1 MKKSLRVAVIGC
13 GSISANHVAAIL
25 ASGNEICAL
34 CDIDRAQAEKLIQK
48 QGLPALPIYTD
59 YLTLL
64 DEQKPD
70 AIHVCTPHDLHAP
83 ISIAALERDVH
94 VLCEKPLCISLEQLE
109 ALRLAASR
117 TSAQLGVCQQNR
129 YEPSMLRLK
138 EMTEKGGVAGAFA
151 FVVWKRDATYYNS
164 GAWRGT
170 VAHEGGG
177 VMINQALHTLDM
189 MQWVCGFPTHVTA
202 HVSNDFLR
210 DVIEVEDTASA
221 SFTLPNGTRTQFY
234 ATTSACADFP
244 VQLQVKL
251 KTGERIE
258 AQNKVFAVNDRLTLS
273 NDEMVEIGKQV
284 WGTGHKRLIG
294 HFYECIKNGSHF
306 PIDLEEG
313 SKVVRLILAMYRSNG
328 ENVSVD

>member
-1 MKKSLRVAVIGC
+1 MNKTFRVAVIGC
-13 GSISANHVAAIL
+13 GEIAANHVAAIL
-25 ASGNEICAL
+25 ASGNKICAL
-34 CDIDRAQAEKLIQK
+34 CDVDPAQAEKLVK
-48 QGLPALPIYTD
+48 RMELSDVPFYTD
-59 YLTLL
+59 YRTLL

-83 ISIAALERDVH
+83 ISIAALERNVH
-94 VLCEKPLCISLEQLE
+94 VLCEKPLCISLEQPE
-109 ALRLAASR
+109 ELRVAMSK
-117 TSAQLGVCQQNR
+117 TQAQLGVCQQNR

-138 EMTEKGGVAGAFA
+138 EMTKVGISGAFA
-151 FVVWKRDATYYNS
+151 FVVWKRDEKYYRS

-221 SFTLPNGTRTQFY
+221 SFTLPDGTRMQFF
-234 ATTSACADFP
+234 ATTAGSADFP
-244 VQLQVKL
+244 VQLQIKL
-251 KTGERIE
+251 KTGEMIE
-258 AQNKVFAVNDRLTLS
+258 AQNKLFAVNNKLTLS
-273 NDEMVEIGKQV
+273 NDEIVEIGKQV
-284 WGTGHKRLIG
+284 WGTGHKRLVR
-294 HFYECIKNGSHF
+294 HFYECLASGEHF
-306 PIDLEEG
+306 PIDLEEA

-328 ENVSVD
+328 ENITVD

>member
-1 MKKSLRVAVIGC
+1 MNKTFRVAVIGC
-13 GSISANHVAAIL
+13 GEIAANHVAAIL
-25 ASGNEICAL
+25 ASGNKICAL
-34 CDIDRAQAEKLIQK
+34 CDVDPAQAEKLVK
-48 QGLPALPIYTD
+48 RMELSDVPFYTD
-59 YLTLL
+59 YRTLL

-83 ISIAALERDVH
+83 ISIAALERNVH

-109 ALRLAASR
+109 ELRVAMSK
-117 TSAQLGVCQQNR
+117 TQAQLGVCQQNR

-138 EMTEKGGVAGAFA
+138 EMTKVGISGAFA
-151 FVVWKRDATYYNS
+151 FVVWKRDEKYYRS

-221 SFTLPNGTRTQFY
+221 SFTLPDGTRMQFF
-234 ATTSACADFP
+234 ATTAGSADFP

-251 KTGERIE
+251 KTGEMIE
-258 AQNKVFAVNDRLTLS
+258 AQNKLFAVNNKLTLS
-273 NDEMVEIGKQV
+273 NDEIVEIGKQV
-284 WGTGHKRLIG
+284 WGTGHKRLVR
-294 HFYECIKNGSHF
+294 HFYECLASGEHF
-306 PIDLEEG
+306 PIDLEEA

-328 ENVSVD
+328 ENITID

>member
-1 MKKSLRVAVIGC
+1 MNKSFRVAVIGC
-13 GSISANHVAAIL
+13 GAISANHVAAIL

-34 CDIDRAQAEKLIQK
+34 CDVDPAQAEKLVKRMELSDI
-48 QGLPALPIYTD
+48 PFYTD
-59 YLTLL
+59 YQTLL

-83 ISIAALERDVH
+83 ITIAALERNVN
-94 VLCEKPLCISLEQLE
+94 VLCEKPLCISLEQLAE
-109 ALRLAASR
+109 LRVAMSK
-117 TSAQLGVCQQNR
+117 TQAQLGVCQQNR

-138 EMTEKGGVAGAFA
+138 EMTKDGISGAFA
-151 FVVWKRDATYYNS
+151 FVVWKRDEKYYRS

-202 HVSNDFLR
+202 HVSNDSLR
-210 DVIEVEDTASA
+210 GVIEVEDTASA
-221 SFTLPNGTRTQFY
+221 CFTLPDGTRMQFF
-234 ATTSACADFP
+234 ATNACGADFP

-251 KTGERIE
+251 KSGEMIE
-258 AQNKVFAVNDRLTLS
+258 AQNKMFTVNNQLTLS
-273 NDEMVEIGKQV
+273 NDEKVEIGKQV
-284 WGTGHKRLIG
+284 WGTGHKRLVG
-294 HFYECIKNGSHF
+294 HFYECLAKGEHF
-306 PIDLEEG
+306 PIDLEEA

-328 ENVSVD
+328 ENISID